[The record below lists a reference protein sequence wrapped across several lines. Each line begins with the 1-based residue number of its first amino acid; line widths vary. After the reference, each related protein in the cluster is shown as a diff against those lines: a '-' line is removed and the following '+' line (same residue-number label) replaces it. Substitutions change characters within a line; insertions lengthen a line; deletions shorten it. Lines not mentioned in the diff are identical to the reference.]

1 MTILFPIIYSA
12 ALTYLVWK
20 AFKVMSNGWGISDN
34 KNKRF
39 STSSFKQKKYT
50 IHPELLDKSGNITE
64 EELLT
69 VRFSNDNDSTLE
81 EKGSTT
87 DQSNYIKGK
96 KLELRTKI
104 VSTVIRSLKL
114 PPRFRLKMVKED
126 PVRLELSLTPSYGK
140 NPVIVGIV
148 ESLDLVARRDREG
161 RLPRD
166 LQGTWDWTVRHG
178 KVSTGGWNPMLK
190 EALQTMFDTGLPAIV
205 YEELTGDEYHPVD
218 GIRHVK

>member
-1 MTILFPIIYSA
+1 MTMTLH
-12 ALTYLVWK
+12 WK
-20 AFKVMSNGWGISDN
+20 KKVQQLINQNTSKE
-34 KNKRF
+34 KN
-39 STSSFKQKKYT
+39 
-50 IHPELLDKSGNITE
+50 
-64 EELLT
+64 
-69 VRFSNDNDSTLE
+69 
-81 EKGSTT
+81 
-87 DQSNYIKGK
+87 
-96 KLELRTKI
+96 LELRTKI
-104 VSTVIRSLKL
+104 VSAVIRSLKL

-205 YEELTGDEYHPVD
+205 YEELTGDEYRPVD
-218 GIRHVK
+218 GVRHVK